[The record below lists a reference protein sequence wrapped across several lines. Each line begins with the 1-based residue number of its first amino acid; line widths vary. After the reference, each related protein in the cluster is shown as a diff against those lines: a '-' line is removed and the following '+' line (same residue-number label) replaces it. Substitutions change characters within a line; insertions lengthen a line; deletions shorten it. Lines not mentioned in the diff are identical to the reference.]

1 VDWFTALEAPT
12 QVAIIG
18 VVTALIAAMAGVAVA
33 IVNNRK
39 AGGGKAEIAALTIET
54 AVVHQVAAAIEGNT
68 AAQIEANMLV
78 KAHNKALERLGK
90 ATEDLAEGVDDLKN
104 EVIRSAAKLK

>member
-1 VDWFTALEAPT
+1 MDWFTSLESPT
-12 QVAIIG
+12 QVAIVG
-18 VVTALIAAMAGVAVA
+18 VLAGLVTAAAAVAVA
-33 IVNNRK
+33 VVNNRR

-54 AVVHQVAAAIEGNT
+54 AVVTKVAAAIEGNT
-68 AAQIEANMLV
+68 AALVEANVLAKARV
-78 KAHNKALERLGK
+78 KSTERLAK

>member
-1 VDWFTALEAPT
+1 MDWFTTLEAPT

-39 AGGGKAEIAALTIET
+39 AGGGKAEIAAMTMDASSIKQ
-54 AVVHQVAAAIEGNT
+54 ASS
-68 AAQIEANMLV
+68 
-78 KAHNKALERLGK
+78 ALEALNVTL
-90 ATEDLAEGVDDLKN
+90 TETNKVGREIIESN
-104 EVIRSAAKLK
+104 EVMAKNLDRIREEMRLDREIHRRP

>member
-18 VVTALIAAMAGVAVA
+18 VITALIAAMAGVSVA
-33 IVNNRK
+33 IVNNRR

-54 AVVHQVAAAIEGNT
+54 AVVHEVAAAIEGNT
-68 AAQIEANMLV
+68 AAQIEANMLT
-78 KAHNKALERLGK
+78 KAHSVAVDRLAK
-90 ATEDLAEGVDDLKN
+90 ATEELAEGVDDLKN

>member
-1 VDWFTALEAPT
+1 MDWFTALEPPT

-18 VVTALIAAMAGVAVA
+18 VITALIAAMAGVSVA

-39 AGGGKAEIAALTIET
+39 AGGGKAEIAAITIET
-54 AVVHQVAAAIEGNT
+54 AVISHVAASIEGYT
-68 AAQIEANMLV
+68 AAQIEANMLTRAHTV
-78 KAHNKALERLGK
+78 AVDRLAKAA
-90 ATEDLAEGVDDLKN
+90 EDLAEGVDDLKN